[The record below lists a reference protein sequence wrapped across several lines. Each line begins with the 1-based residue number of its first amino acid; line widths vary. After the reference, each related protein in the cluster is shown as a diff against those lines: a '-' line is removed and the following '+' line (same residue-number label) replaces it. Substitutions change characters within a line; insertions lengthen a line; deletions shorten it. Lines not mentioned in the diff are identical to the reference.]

1 MKKGIMFTTDAV
13 LALIAVMLFL
23 AWIPYQMGS
32 QSGSQVFENISDQA
46 RDKAIINFY
55 EGNSGCGSNCITST
69 AKFGKCFAVYSID
82 PTGNIGSP
90 APIIE
95 NIFCEEA

>member
-1 MKKGIMFTTDAV
+1 MFTTDAI
-13 LALIAVMLFL
+13 LALIAVILFL
-23 AWIPYQMGS
+23 GWIPYQMSS

-55 EGNSGCGSNCITST
+55 ENNPGCVSNCITST
-69 AKFGKCFAVYSID
+69 AKFGKCFVVYSID
-82 PTGNIGSP
+82 PTGNIGSR

-95 NIFCEEA
+95 NVFCEET